1 MSLILIYSSLN
12 LSPNILLLDKTLIQL
27 GNSDLQLTGNI
38 EDPLNFITVDK
49 DVKATISS
57 TSKLFNVDEWMNKEK
72 SKLNRTKINV
82 YSPVPNYISKLKF
95 DIQATFDRM
104 QYEDYKIENVKAK
117 GILNGDNLSIN
128 KFSGIINEN
137 EITGNGEFAGLYLYV
152 MEDKV
157 LDGNL
162 NLSADKFDANKFI
175 IGENKSADNK
185 SGKPVSDANF
195 IVPENFNIS
204 VNFQANEVY
213 YSPMVLKKS
222 RGSIKIINND
232 IQFNN
237 LTADISGGQ
246 FSLQG
251 LYNTTNPEVPYFNVK
266 LDLVKIPFTD
276 ALSSFNSLKIMAPVL
291 QYVKGFFNSNLILE
305 GDIGKG
311 MNPVLES
318 MKVDGFIET
327 IEGSITG
334 FKPLDLMSEKLK
346 LTELKNISIQN
357 TKNWISVSNG
367 LVSLKE
373 FTKKIDDIELKVGGT
388 HRISGPMDYNII
400 IKLPK
405 SKIAK
410 FTSDIRLDKS
420 LDKLNGILQK
430 VGLEA
435 KVPNNL
441 NILVNLK
448 GSATNPE
455 FAYKLLTG
463 DGESV
468 DSAENLFE
476 SAKAKLK
483 DSVKTRADEE
493 FSKLKE
499 KLKQE
504 SSKLEDSL
512 TKEAT
517 RKASELKDQIID
529 KSTEELR
536 KSIDSN
542 VINKAKDLGK
552 SSLDSV
558 SQKILNKDAEQ
569 IKEKLKD
576 WNPFKKDKK

>member
-1 MSLILIYSSLN
+1 
-12 LSPNILLLDKTLIQL
+12 
-27 GNSDLQLTGNI
+27 
-38 EDPLNFITVDK
+38 
-49 DVKATISS
+49 
-57 TSKLFNVDEWMNKEK
+57 
-72 SKLNRTKINV
+72 
-82 YSPVPNYISKLKF
+82 
-95 DIQATFDRM
+95 
-104 QYEDYKIENVKAK
+104 
-117 GILNGDNLSIN
+117 
-128 KFSGIINEN
+128 
-137 EITGNGEFAGLYLYV
+137 
-152 MEDKV
+152 
-157 LDGNL
+157 
-162 NLSADKFDANKFI
+162 
-175 IGENKSADNK
+175 
-185 SGKPVSDANF
+185 
-195 IVPENFNIS
+195 
-204 VNFQANEVY
+204 
-213 YSPMVLKKS
+213 
-222 RGSIKIINND
+222 
-232 IQFNN
+232 
-237 LTADISGGQ
+237 
-246 FSLQG
+246 
-251 LYNTTNPEVPYFNVK
+251 
-266 LDLVKIPFTD
+266 
-276 ALSSFNSLKIMAPVL
+276 
-291 QYVKGFFNSNLILE
+291 
-305 GDIGKG
+305 
-311 MNPVLES
+311 

>member
-1 MSLILIYSSLN
+1 
-12 LSPNILLLDKTLIQL
+12 
-27 GNSDLQLTGNI
+27 
-38 EDPLNFITVDK
+38 
-49 DVKATISS
+49 
-57 TSKLFNVDEWMNKEK
+57 
-72 SKLNRTKINV
+72 
-82 YSPVPNYISKLKF
+82 
-95 DIQATFDRM
+95 
-104 QYEDYKIENVKAK
+104 
-117 GILNGDNLSIN
+117 
-128 KFSGIINEN
+128 
-137 EITGNGEFAGLYLYV
+137 
-152 MEDKV
+152 
-157 LDGNL
+157 
-162 NLSADKFDANKFI
+162 
-175 IGENKSADNK
+175 
-185 SGKPVSDANF
+185 
-195 IVPENFNIS
+195 
-204 VNFQANEVY
+204 
-213 YSPMVLKKS
+213 
-222 RGSIKIINND
+222 
-232 IQFNN
+232 
-237 LTADISGGQ
+237 
-246 FSLQG
+246 
-251 LYNTTNPEVPYFNVK
+251 
-266 LDLVKIPFTD
+266 
-276 ALSSFNSLKIMAPVL
+276 MAPVL

-576 WNPFKKDKK
+576 WNPFYL